1 MTNHIRRFLP
11 VAVLLA
17 GFTRPLGAQTEDIL
31 RRSFEGKQVRIRM
44 DMPGSEQGVDVYPGT
59 SQKVNYPEHAS
70 RLKRFGTA
78 IRSGDIA
85 MITKIRLKGDH
96 LEVHLDGGGY
106 GTAGDETSSDVYVPT
121 LEKTEREKNLE
132 KELDKTTDPA
142 VKKRLREELDAL
154 RKDRERQ
161 QARIRAEAAQAEA
174 MKESVI
180 RQKRLEGGSRF
191 NLRYR
196 DRVPV
201 DELRPEAVMSAL
213 ADFVDFGG
221 RIADQRPPTTGSDV
235 VRGLSIDQVEAL
247 LGRPESVT
255 TRREGTLS
263 VTTAVYLSGGRR
275 LRAEYVEGIL
285 IRLNTVF

>member
-1 MTNHIRRFLP
+1 MRMLRLLP
-11 VAVLLA
+11 VVLVLNLPARA
-17 GFTRPLGAQTEDIL
+17 GMAQTEAIL
-31 RRSFEGKQVRIRM
+31 RRTLEGQQIRVRI

-59 SQKVNYPEHAS
+59 SQKVNYPQHAG

-106 GTAGDETSSDVYVPT
+106 GTFGDETSSDVYVPT

-132 KELDKTTDPA
+132 KELDKATDPA
-142 VKKRLREELDAL
+142 VRRRLREELDSL
-154 RKDRERQ
+154 RKERERQ

-174 MKESVI
+174 MKEANI

-201 DELRPEAVMSAL
+201 EELRPEAVMAAL
-213 ADFVDFGG
+213 SDFVEFGG
-221 RIADQRPPTTGSDV
+221 SIADRPPAPGADV

-275 LRAEYVEGIL
+275 LRAEFVEGIL

>member
-1 MTNHIRRFLP
+1 MRVIP
-11 VAVLLA
+11 VVLML
-17 GFTRPLGAQTEDIL
+17 GLFTPAHEAGAQSEDIL
-31 RRSFEGKQVRIRM
+31 RRTFEGKQVRIRM

-78 IRSGDIA
+78 IRSGDMA

-106 GTAGDETSSDVYVPT
+106 GTAGDETSSDVYVPR

-132 KELDKTTDPA
+132 KELEKTTDPV

-161 QARIRAEAAQAEA
+161 EARLKAEAAQAQA
-174 MKESVI
+174 MRESVI

-196 DRVPV
+196 DRVPA
-201 DELRPEAVMSAL
+201 DELRPEAVMAAL
-213 ADFVDFGG
+213 SDFVDFGG
-221 RIADQRPPTTGSDV
+221 PIAERPPAPGTDV
-235 VRGLSIDQVEAL
+235 VRGLSVEQVEAL
-247 LGRPESVT
+247 LGRPETVT

-285 IRLNTVF
+285 IRFSAVY

>member
-1 MTNHIRRFLP
+1 MTTLRLLP
-11 VAVLLA
+11 LALLLTVTA
-17 GFTRPLGAQTEDIL
+17 RSAGAQTEAIL
-31 RRSFEGKQVRIRM
+31 RRSFEGKQVRVRI
-44 DMPGSEQGVDVYPGT
+44 DLPGSEQGLDVYPGT
-59 SQKVNYPEHAS
+59 SQKVNYPEHAG

-78 IRSGDIA
+78 IRSGDMA

-96 LEVHLDGGGY
+96 IEVHLDGGGY
-106 GTAGDETSSDVYVPT
+106 GTMGDETSSDVYVPT

-132 KELDKTTDPA
+132 KELEKATDPA
-142 VKKRLREELDAL
+142 ARRRLREELDAL
-154 RKDRERQ
+154 RKERERQ

-174 MKESVI
+174 MKEANI

-196 DRVPV
+196 DKVPPE
-201 DELRPEAVMSAL
+201 ELRPEAVMSAL
-213 ADFVDFGG
+213 SDFVDFGG
-221 RIADQRPPTTGSDV
+221 TVADQPPPSRGDNV

-247 LGRPESVT
+247 LGRPETVT

-263 VTTAVYLSGGRR
+263 VMTAVYLSGGRR

-285 IRLNTVF
+285 IRLSAVP

>member
-1 MTNHIRRFLP
+1 MTNRIRRFFP
-11 VAVLLA
+11 VALLLA
-17 GFTRPLGAQTEDIL
+17 VITRPGGAQTEDIL
-31 RRSFEGKQVRIRM
+31 RRSFEGKTVRVKL

-59 SQKVNYPEHAS
+59 SQKVNYPDHAS

-78 IRSGDIA
+78 IHSGETA

-106 GTAGDETSSDVYVPT
+106 GTAGDETSSDVYVPR

-161 QARIRAEAAQAEA
+161 EARLKTEAAQAQA
-174 MKESVI
+174 MRESVI

-201 DELRPEAVMSAL
+201 DELRPEAMMSAL
-213 ADFVDFGG
+213 SDFVDFGG
-221 RIADQRPPTTGSDV
+221 PVVDQPPPARGEDV

-285 IRLNTVF
+285 IRLSSVY